1 MSERQGGM
9 RCLHVGSAAVAG
21 KVVKEPS
28 ISQATIAARFE
39 RPGIADEFRLDAKDL
54 WDNGHRQV
62 DSLSDAFPPF
72 SMEPDS
78 TSLDLR
84 KNAAQI
90 CDVLVPVLSEQAED
104 DAISLSTPRTS
115 DNGPKNG
122 GANTSPGINLLGDG
136 FRSTTTK
143 TRAQIEACYEI
154 LQKHFRIADPTQ
166 LEDHLDLYWTIL
178 HNSIAPSLGLP
189 IVVPVKHKQVFDV
202 DISPESASSP
212 LSLPGRSTS
221 FRPEDEYS
229 PLDLQYPPSP
239 PIYPSSWGRESPRG
253 RLDFNPCRNVPGLWF
268 VKVGA
273 DASKILEV
281 EFVFE
286 PEFIPGL
293 DPPQT
298 EPSASAAQENPA
310 KSKLSVTLLCLR
322 TTAVSSLYTGL
333 EPTNPTPERMAAAV
347 ASLEIAWPRD
357 GTLFLGMN
365 HGGSNEKSWL
375 PYEIDPSSPLDVT
388 SFIQPGVNIIRLIQ
402 LTGMTDRTFILPH
415 AHHVSP
421 LLIPSKTKIAEWI
434 GVRPAA
440 GLARPVATIALNP
453 SAQAGHQRNR
463 RRRAP
468 GTRRPRSPE
477 LQVHGSERAPDS
489 TTKSPKEKTDAST
502 TGSEAETTPDR
513 TRLFCPHFVLPKAAG
528 KYRIAR

>member
-1 MSERQGGM
+1 MVRARLEAT
-9 RCLHVGSAAVAG
+9 SAAPPHSMQSRMFPDCHQCLRD
-21 KVVKEPS
+21 KVECGAS
-28 ISQATIAARFE
+28 IQATIAARFE
-39 RPGIADEFRLDAKDL
+39 RPGIADEFRLNAKDL

-62 DSLSDAFPPF
+62 DSLSDTFPPF

-90 CDVLVPVLSEQAED
+90 CDVLKM
-104 DAISLSTPRTS
+104 TPYRSRLHEPATS
-115 DNGPKNG
+115 GPKNG

-136 FRSTTTK
+136 FPSTTTKVAWSKKELRTLLLLVPSKSTGRIEPRDVKRISLALTNK

-189 IVVPVKHKQVFDV
+189 RVVPVKHNDV

-253 RLDFNPCRNVPGLWF
+253 RLDFNPCRNVPVLWF

-286 PEFIPGL
+286 PEFIPCL

-298 EPSASAAQENPA
+298 LNLLRRLHR
-310 KSKLSVTLLCLR
+310 KTL
-322 TTAVSSLYTGL
+322 
-333 EPTNPTPERMAAAV
+333 PN
-347 ASLEIAWPRD
+347 
-357 GTLFLGMN
+357 
-365 HGGSNEKSWL
+365 
-375 PYEIDPSSPLDVT
+375 PSSPSLFCV
-388 SFIQPGVNIIRLIQ
+388 F
-402 LTGMTDRTFILPH
+402 
-415 AHHVSP
+415 
-421 LLIPSKTKIAEWI
+421 
-434 GVRPAA
+434 VRQ
-440 GLARPVATIALNP
+440 P
-453 SAQAGHQRNR
+453 SAPCTQVWNQPILHLREWPQPSLAWRWHG
-463 RRRAP
+463 P
-468 GTRRPRSPE
+468 GTAHCS
-477 LQVHGSERAPDS
+477 L
-489 TTKSPKEKTDAST
+489 
-502 TGSEAETTPDR
+502 
-513 TRLFCPHFVLPKAAG
+513 
-528 KYRIAR
+528 I

>member
-39 RPGIADEFRLDAKDL
+39 RPGIADEFRLNAKDL
-54 WDNGHRQV
+54 RDNGHRQV

-143 TRAQIEACYEI
+143 E
-154 LQKHFRIADPTQ
+154 HF
-166 LEDHLDLYWTIL
+166 
-178 HNSIAPSLGLP
+178 SSS
-189 IVVPVKHKQVFDV
+189 DV

-286 PEFIPGL
+286 PEFIPCL

-298 EPSASAAQENPA
+298 EPSASAVQENPA

-322 TTAVSSLYTGL
+322 T
-333 EPTNPTPERMAAAV
+333 AAAV
-347 ASLEIAWPRD
+347 ASLEMAWPRD
-357 GTLFLGMN
+357 GTLFLDMN

-388 SFIQPGVNIIRLIQ
+388 SFIQPGLNIIRLIQ
-402 LTGMTDRTFILPH
+402 LTGMTDRTFILQVTSEIDADGHP
-415 AHHVSP
+415 A
-421 LLIPSKTKIAEWI
+421 
-434 GVRPAA
+434 PAA
-440 GLARPVATIALNP
+440 QDPP
-453 SAQAGHQRNR
+453 SYKY
-463 RRRAP
+463 
-468 GTRRPRSPE
+468 
-477 LQVHGSERAPDS
+477 LHGSEQAPDS
-489 TTKSPKEKTDAST
+489 TTKSPKKKTDAST

-513 TRLFCPHFVLPKAAG
+513 TRLFCPPH
-528 KYRIAR
+528 